1 MKYHLISYSTDSQT
15 NLLSL
20 LFIMFKLMQ
29 DFIEQRLSEQ
39 FLLIIR
45 GLDERNRS
53 SQLGPLISHNAFVQ
67 TLNISLTRF
76 AQRRRVAHHMRLEE
90 YQAVMR
96 F

>member
-1 MKYHLISYSTDSQT
+1 
-15 NLLSL
+15 
-20 LFIMFKLMQ
+20 MQ

-45 GLDERNRS
+45 GLDERDRS
-53 SQLGPLISHNAFVQ
+53 SQLGPSISHNAFVQ
-67 TLNISLTRF
+67 TLNISLARF

-90 YQAVMR
+90 DQAVMR